1 MRKKIT
7 GPVIKIVV
15 TVLLCLWPLSQL
27 FHFFQ
32 GKANEKDTGYL
43 LFQVSLFQME
53 LLNSYLQDPGRIE
66 QTTQLDPLK
75 QALYSATYSHERL
88 VTAFGEKHIPSL
100 RSLSE
105 LMQAIL
111 RMQIGGGRALKKEE
125 TGALQEAAKL
135 YGIMYESYQKLVSP
149 SGSPISSNGKA
160 LSEADE
166 QLAKLIEKKLRE

>member
-7 GPVIKIVV
+7 GPMVKLILII
-15 TVLLCLWPLSQL
+15 LLCLWPLSQL

-32 GKANEKDTGYL
+32 GKANEKDAGYL
-43 LFQVSLFQME
+43 LYQVSLFQME

-88 VTAFGEKHIPSL
+88 VAAFGEKHIPSL

-111 RMQIGGGRALKKEE
+111 RMQIGGQRTLKKEE

-135 YGIMYESYQKLVSP
+135 YGVIYENYQKLVSS

-160 LSEADE
+160 LAEADD
-166 QLAKLIEKKLRE
+166 QLAKLLEKKLHE